1 MSITFSSCFYIIK
14 SKFDPNTY
22 INWMNN
28 FISIVNNFN
37 LVIYTDDNSSKY
49 IDTKG
54 NVFLGVF
61 TDDKFTGIGKI
72 NNSDWSYEGEIV
84 LNEPR
89 GKGVKVFANGDTLS
103 GTWNEYGFNGVGKRR
118 EAAVENSDGF
128 YYTDGTWKNGQLN
141 GEGIRFFKMRSP
153 SSSGEDEIFVDA
165 TYTGQFING
174 IFNGKGNL
182 EFDYAGYFS
191 IEGDWINGLCPKGQ
205 ISCEYGASASE
216 SGRCVTRYNGDI
228 SSNFNKQGFG
238 TFTDCDGNTYVGY
251 FENDSENGQGKLT
264 YKNGKIEQGTFV
276 NGNFKK
282 PIICLAGEIN
292 VNDVIWTAKNLN
304 VSTQRNGAVIPQV
317 QDQEKWAKLTTG
329 AWCYYKNSSANGTT
343 YGKLYNWY
351 AINDPRGLA
360 PKGYHIPSV
369 EEWHQLFNFLEG
381 PEPGY
386 NEMGFQYIK
395 LADDCA
401 RNKMK
406 NKTGWHSVGAI
417 MYPEDGNGTNA
428 SGFSAL
434 PGGNRGRYDFSNIG
448 YDGCWWSSSTDV
460 KFASLSANDIGDFFD
475 QAEKISGMSV
485 RLVKD

>member
-1 MSITFSSCFYIIK
+1 MNGKFINGNVKLSFEDGSSYEGEIK
-14 SKFDPNTY
+14 NIKKHGKG
-22 INWMNN
+22 
-28 FISIVNNFN
+28 
-37 LVIYTDDNSSKY
+37 KY

-118 EAAVENSDGF
+118 EAAVENSDEF
-128 YYTDGTWKNGQLN
+128 YYTEGTWKNGQLN
-141 GEGIRFFKMRSP
+141 GEGKRFFKMRAP
-153 SSSGEDEIFVDA
+153 FSSVEEGIFLDA
-165 TYTGQFING
+165 TYTGQFKNG
-174 IFNGKGNL
+174 LFEGSGTIS
-182 EFDYAGYFS
+182 FDYGRLTES
-191 IEGDWINGLCPKGQ
+191 IEGNWVNGLCPNGQ
-205 ISCEYGASASE
+205 INYYSYVEGETCETSYK
-216 SGRCVTRYNGDI
+216 GDL
-228 SSNFNKQGFG
+228 SSDFNKQGFG
-238 TFTDCDGNTYVGY
+238 TSTDCDGNTYVGY
-251 FENDSENGQGKLT
+251 FENDSKNGQGKLT

-276 NGNFKK
+276 NDNFKK

-304 VSTQRNGAVIPQV
+304 VSTYRNGAVIPQV
-317 QDQEKWAKLTTG
+317 QDQAKWAKLTTG
-329 AWCYYKNSSANGTT
+329 AWCYYKNSTANGTT

-351 AINDPRGLA
+351 AVNDPRGLA

-386 NEMGFQYIK
+386 NEGGFQYIK

-460 KFASLSANDIGDFFD
+460 KFASLSANNIGDFFD